1 MRKSQVM
8 RGATV
13 LLAALACWSGA
24 RAEGFVKAEGT
35 RLTLDGQP
43 YRAVGVNIPHLAQAY
58 NGTWHHWKQIYGTQ
72 AAMRQSVVDA
82 VADAERCEM
91 RFVRFFGAPG
101 YPKGTAELYLKDKA
115 EYWRQMD
122 ELFAL
127 CRQHHLKLVP
137 SLGALFTWASVCG
150 EPRTAILN
158 PQSKTYA
165 AAYGYVREFVTRYK
179 DDPTVLMWE
188 LENESFL
195 HADVDVT
202 GQRALPKGV
211 FPEGASAY
219 RETYTAEDSLRFD
232 TLVRFYREMTSFI
245 KGLDANHLVTSGD
258 SGVREESLC
267 RRQTYPKFKWRQDTL
282 SEHLANL
289 VESQPKPLDLFSLH
303 DYGNFIQKQKVDN
316 LPALEYVRDRIRAL
330 HAAGRPVFIGEL
342 GQMNP
347 AFHDDPEAKWTRAA
361 LDALDQEGVALIAL
375 WVWHFP
381 WQDKD
386 HNIPSGASQPLLMKR
401 VAEFN
406 RQATESRAKQ

>member
-1 MRKSQVM
+1 M
-8 RGATV
+8 TV
-13 LLAALACWSGA
+13 LLVCWTAGENA
-24 RAEGFVKAEGT
+24 QAEGFVRAEGT
-35 RLTLDGQP
+35 RLTLDSQP

-58 NGTWHHWKQIYGTQ
+58 MGTWHHWKSLYGTQ
-72 AAMRQSVVDA
+72 AAMRQSVIDA
-82 VADAERCEM
+82 VVDAERCDM
-91 RFVRFFGAPG
+91 RFVRFFGTPG
-101 YPKGTAELYLKDKA
+101 YPKGTAELYLKDKS

-127 CRQHHLKLVP
+127 CRQHNLKLVP
-137 SLGALFTWASVCG
+137 SLGTLFTWSSVCG

-179 DDPTVLMWE
+179 DDPIVLMWE
-188 LENESFL
+188 LENEAFL
-195 HADVDVT
+195 HADVDMT
-202 GQRALPKGV
+202 GQPAPPKGV
-211 FPEGASAY
+211 FPDGAAAAY
-219 RETYTAEDSLRFD
+219 RAACTAEDSLRFD
-232 TLVRFYREMTSFI
+232 TLVRFYLDMTAFI

-267 RRQTYPKFKWRQDTL
+267 RRQTFPKFKWHQDTL

-289 VESQPKPLDLFSLH
+289 VESQPKPLDVFSVH
-303 DYGNFIQKQKVDN
+303 DYGNFSQKKKVDN

-347 AFHDDPEAKWTRAA
+347 AFHDDPEARWTRAA
-361 LDALDQEGVALIAL
+361 LDVFDQEGVALIAL

-406 RQATESRAKQ
+406 RKTKANCAK